1 LADCR
6 RCRHYYAIIDAEIS
20 MIAAAD
26 AAIFAAAIAT
36 PLRYGRFS
44 PFIFR
49 LLHASFSL
57 SDADAELLF
66 AGFRYCHCHCHTS
79 FSLLATAFDCASAA
93 MMPLQLAIISPLLA
107 PFSPVFSLSLP
118 AGQRHAIAAFTPPLY
133 ALPPADMLLILTP
146 YANFAFRFRH
156 LAFLCR
162 WLSFMPRRHFRRFRR
177 CRRLISPLS
186 C

>member
-1 LADCR
+1 LPPPTPPFSLLLLP
-6 RCRHYYAIIDAEIS
+6 RHYDTPLYAFQFRCCMPAFRFRMPMPPRRFS
-20 MIAAAD
+20 LAAD
-26 AAIFAAAIAT
+26 IAIAIAT
-36 PLRYGRFS
+36 Q
-44 PFIFR
+44 
-49 LLHASFSL
+49 A
-57 SDADAELLF
+57 
-66 AGFRYCHCHCHTS
+66 FRYWLRLS
-79 FSLLATAFDCASAA
+79 GASAA

-107 PFSPVFSLSLP
+107 PFSPLFSLSLP